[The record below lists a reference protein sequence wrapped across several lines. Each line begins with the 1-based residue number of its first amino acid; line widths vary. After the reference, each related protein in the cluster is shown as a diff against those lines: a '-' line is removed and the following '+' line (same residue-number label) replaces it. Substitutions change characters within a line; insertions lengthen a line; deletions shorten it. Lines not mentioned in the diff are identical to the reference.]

1 MYVYYIYWQVIKASE
16 ILLYRSNTIEILWDI
31 VCVTDAQFNSQSLGF
46 GGVFLKDQ
54 VFQVD
59 HTLMMGRELKVI
71 ATVSVNE
78 SSIDRT
84 IY

>member
-1 MYVYYIYWQVIKASE
+1 MCYGCSMNM
-16 ILLYRSNTIEILWDI
+16 S
-31 VCVTDAQFNSQSLGF
+31 FNSQSLGF

-59 HTLMMGRELKVI
+59 HTWMMGRELKVK
-71 ATVSVNE
+71 NE